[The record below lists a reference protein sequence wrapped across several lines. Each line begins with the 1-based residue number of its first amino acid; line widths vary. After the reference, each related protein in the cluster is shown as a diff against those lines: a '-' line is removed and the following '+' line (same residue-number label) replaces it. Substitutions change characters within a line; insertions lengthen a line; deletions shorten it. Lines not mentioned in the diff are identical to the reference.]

1 MEELNIRHF
10 KLLNGDDIIGL
21 VAVKNDD
28 NYIIE
33 RPVSIH
39 ANLLGGFQFTPWF
52 PFSDRNRVSIDK
64 HNIVG
69 ESGVQ
74 LEIKKEYMRF
84 ALQRTKFQAP
94 ESQEAILQRITD
106 EIANRF
112 EVTEE
117 ITDEDYEPVPTKETV
132 H

>member
-1 MEELNIRHF
+1 MENLNIRNF
-10 KLLNGDDIIGL
+10 KLINGDNIIAL
-21 VAVKNDD
+21 VNSDNRD
-28 NYIIE
+28 NYIVE
-33 RPVSIH
+33 RPVAVYSTMI
-39 ANLLGGFQFTPWF
+39 GGYSFTPWF
-52 PFSDRNRVSIDK
+52 PFSDNNRVSIDK

-69 ESGVQ
+69 DSGVQ
-74 LEIKKEYMRF
+74 NEIKKEYMKF
-84 ALQRTKFQAP
+84 ALQRTKFTAP

-117 ITDEDYEPVPTKETV
+117 VTDEDYEPVPTEEII